1 MLSSARCSLHRQLA
15 RHIRLT
21 SSNAP
26 PTSTDIV
33 ARSKRRQQGGRNLS
47 ERYRRLENAIRGKEA
62 LLKQASA
69 LSQGPASAAEL
80 QFNKPTTSSTSKG
93 PNIIAGFAI
102 LEEPRPPADDEC
114 CMSGCAIC
122 VYDLYEESLAAYK
135 ESVVALRSALSA
147 MNIPENKWPP
157 HIRTS
162 QTQVPSTTTHSDKT
176 KGAVLDAFEEMERA
190 LKEKRE
196 KRAAVETES

>member
-1 MLSSARCSLHRQLA
+1 MLRCSLHHQLA
-15 RHIRLT
+15 HQIRLA
-21 SSNAP
+21 SSNAL
-26 PTSTDIV
+26 PTSTGVV
-33 ARSKRRQQGGRNLS
+33 ARSKRHQRGGRNLS
-47 ERYRRLENAIRGKEA
+47 EHYHRLENTVRGKDA
-62 LLKQASA
+62 LLEQASA
-69 LSQGPASAAEL
+69 LSQGSAGAAGVQSIDEH
-80 QFNKPTTSSTSKG
+80 TSSSTPKG

-102 LEEPRPPADDEC
+102 LEEPKPPADDEC

-135 ESVVALRSALSA
+135 ESVVALGSTLSA
-147 MNIPENKWPP
+147 MNIPEDKWPS

-162 QTQVPSTTTHSDKT
+162 QTQIPSAVIHSHKT